1 MMKELKGS
9 EKQIKF
15 AGDIRNYVIFQ
26 MEKLDNEYLA
36 KLVINFVSRTSKA
49 KLIID
54 TFVDS
59 FYEKDVQETVKMAFH
74 WVDEGEKFTQAE
86 IKSKIKTTHVLEKYS
101 DVEFDDKGAAK
112 KAQATKK
119 IERTLNYMENDVEEG
134 YISNRSKDIYHEAL
148 ADLHRYGVDTSA
160 YEAKYDELVAKLE
173 AQEESKEEEE
183 QEQVEVQEQEETE
196 SEEEAEEQPIEKE
209 VAEKEVVT
217 LDTDE
222 FIPQIGQVV
231 TDEGKQYKV
240 IQVYRKFVPVE
251 VLEDFDELD
260 LAMDNPNGYTYYEY
274 KAKLIK

>member
-1 MMKELKGS
+1 MKELKGS

-15 AGDIRNYVIFQ
+15 AGDIRKYVIFQ
-26 MEKLDNEYLA
+26 MENFDDEYVA

-59 FYEKDVQETVKMAFH
+59 FYEKDVQATVKMAFH

-119 IERTLNYMENDVEEG
+119 IERTLDYMENDVEEG
-134 YISNRSKDIYHEAL
+134 YISKRSKDIYSEAL

-160 YEAKYDELVAKLE
+160 YEAKYAELEAKLE
-173 AQEESKEEEE
+173 AKEEEE
-183 QEQVEVQEQEETE
+183 QEQEESQVEVQEQETE
-196 SEEEAEEQPIEKE
+196 SEEEAEEQET
-209 VAEKEVVT
+209 EKEVVS
-217 LDTDE
+217 LDTDS
-222 FIPQIGQVV
+222 FIPQIGQIV

-240 IQVYRKFVPVE
+240 IEVYKKFVPVE

-274 KAKLIK
+274 KAKLIE

>member
-1 MMKELKGS
+1 MKELKGS

-26 MEKLDNEYLA
+26 MENFDDEYVA

-59 FYEKDVQETVKMAFH
+59 FYENDVQETVKMAFH

-119 IERTLNYMENDVEEG
+119 IERTLDYMENDVEEG
-134 YISNRSKDIYHEAL
+134 YISNRSKDIYSEAL

-173 AQEESKEEEE
+173 AQE
-183 QEQVEVQEQEETE
+183 E

>member
-1 MMKELKGS
+1 MKELKGS

-15 AGDIRNYVIFQ
+15 AGDIRKYVIFQ
-26 MEKLDNEYLA
+26 MENFDDEYVA

-59 FYEKDVQETVKMAFH
+59 FYEKDVQATVKMAFH

-101 DVEFDDKGAAK
+101 DVEFDDNGAAN

-160 YEAKYDELVAKLE
+160 YEAKYAELEAKLE
-173 AQEESKEEEE
+173 AKEEEE
-183 QEQVEVQEQEETE
+183 QEQEESQVEVQEQETE
-196 SEEEAEEQPIEKE
+196 SEEEAEEQETEKE

-217 LDTDE
+217 LDTDK
-222 FIPQIGQVV
+222 FIPQVGQVV

-240 IQVYRKFVPVE
+240 IEVYKKFVPVE

-274 KAKLIK
+274 KARKID

>member
-1 MMKELKGS
+1 MKELKGS

-15 AGDIRNYVIFQ
+15 TGDIRNYVIFQ
-26 MEKLDNEYLA
+26 MENLDNEYLA

-74 WVDEGEKFTQAE
+74 WVNEGEKFTQAE

-119 IERTLNYMENDVEEG
+119 IERTLDYMESDVEEG
-134 YISNRSKDIYHEAL
+134 YISNRSKDIYHESL

-173 AQEESKEEEE
+173 AKEEEE
-183 QEQVEVQEQEETE
+183 QEQEESQVEVQEQETE
-196 SEEEAEEQPIEKE
+196 SEEEAEEQET
-209 VAEKEVVT
+209 EKEVVS
-217 LDTDE
+217 LDTDS
-222 FIPQIGQVV
+222 FIPQIGQIV

-240 IQVYRKFVPVE
+240 IEVYKKFVPVE